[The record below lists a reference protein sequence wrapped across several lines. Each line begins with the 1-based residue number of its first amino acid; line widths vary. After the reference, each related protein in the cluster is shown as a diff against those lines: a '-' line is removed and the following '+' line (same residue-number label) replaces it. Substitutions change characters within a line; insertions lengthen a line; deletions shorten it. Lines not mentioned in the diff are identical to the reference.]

1 MQINSVNSITPQF
14 KALKISS
21 NVKPL
26 LENTS
31 KEYII
36 SLNKLGEKVKDF
48 KYFDVVYKD
57 VLVPKIYAVNSKT
70 DVPYDYYDRLLKEEK
85 RLGKY
90 YQVGNE
96 YESSGG
102 YFPDQPYLF
111 ISTYGT
117 KEAAK
122 KYNEFKLLTTHDK
135 VAEYCRLLNDREEKH

>member
-1 MQINSVNSITPQF
+1 MQINSVNFNTPQF

-70 DVPYDYYDRLLKEEK
+70 SLYTTSKYLK
-85 RLGKY
+85 
-90 YQVGNE
+90 
-96 YESSGG
+96 S
-102 YFPDQPYLF
+102 
-111 ISTYGT
+111 
-117 KEAAK
+117 
-122 KYNEFKLLTTHDK
+122 LTF
-135 VAEYCRLLNDREEKH
+135 